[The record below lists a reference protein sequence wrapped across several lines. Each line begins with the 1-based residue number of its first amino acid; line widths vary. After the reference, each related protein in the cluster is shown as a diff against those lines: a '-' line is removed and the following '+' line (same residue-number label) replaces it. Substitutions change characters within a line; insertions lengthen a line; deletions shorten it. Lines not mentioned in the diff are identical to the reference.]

1 MSKLD
6 NKKFMV
12 CSANGAGSSLMMKM
26 TLQKV
31 LTKHKIKPAGL
42 HHCALSEG
50 KSLAP
55 QYDIVLCAKN
65 FVSTFKDAE
74 KKGTIVLGLRN
85 IMSPGEMEKALEA
98 RGLLD

>member
-12 CSANGAGSSLMMKM
+12 CCANGAGSSLMMKM

-31 LTKHKIKPAGL
+31 LTKHKIKPSGL

-55 QYDIVLCAKN
+55 QYDIVFCAKN
-65 FVSTFKDAE
+65 FANMFKDAE
-74 KKGTIVLGLRN
+74 KKNTIVIGLRN
-85 IMSPGEMEKALEA
+85 IMSPGEMEKALMDK
-98 RGLLD
+98 GLLD